1 MTGSFWVGD
10 PAPWPPELWY
20 STSLLIRIPTI
31 CFLSFGS
38 MGSYNTVCVGTQGI
52 QGEAQILGNQ
62 FYGKIE
68 PQKHYVMFP
77 FEAHQRP

>member
-1 MTGSFWVGD
+1 
-10 PAPWPPELWY
+10 
-20 STSLLIRIPTI
+20 
-31 CFLSFGS
+31 